1 MDTKKSKWYENKG
14 LIILLFFIFPP
25 VGIYAMAKLKTDTW
39 KKLVYIIPAVLY
51 TFFISMLLLGIII
64 ASNIDH
70 YKDGVDYLN
79 KGNFELALENLSK
92 VETDNPNYQ
101 NAQSKIKEIESKLLK
116 KKIEK
121 EKENEKSINKLK
133 EFQNFWAD
141 SILKSE
147 SEVGNRH
154 FVAHKLNLPDT
165 IIFEYTEGVT
175 KNGFGVN
182 FKNDTLFYRN
192 FYKEQLTKKYP
203 NEFNHIKT
211 FISFI
216 PNRNIDYDKIVAENN
231 AKFERKEKILR
242 QFSTWDGSH
251 SALKRLVKDNMN
263 DPGSFN
269 HVETTYS
276 DKGSYILVQ
285 MKYRGKNGFGAKVLE
300 MVTAKVDIEGNIIS
314 IKK

>member
-1 MDTKKSKWYENKG
+1 MNTIKSKWYENRG

-25 VGIYAMAKLKTDTW
+25 AGIYAMAKLKTDTW
-39 KKLVYIIPAVLY
+39 KKLVYIIPAVFY
-51 TFFISMLLLGIII
+51 TFFVSMLFLGIIM

-70 YKDGVDYLN
+70 YKDGLDYLN
-79 KGNFELALENLSK
+79 KSNFELALENLSK

-101 NAQSKIKEIESKLLK
+101 NAQSKIKEIENKLLEIK
-116 KKIEK
+116 VAK
-121 EKENEKSINKLK
+121 EMELEKSILKLK
-133 EFQNFWAD
+133 DFQKFWAD

-147 SEVGNRH
+147 SQVGNRH

-175 KNGFGVN
+175 KNGFDVN
-182 FKNDTLFYRN
+182 FKNDTLFYRKY
-192 FYKEQLTKKYP
+192 YKEQLEKKYP
-203 NEFNHIKT
+203 NEFKHINT

-216 PNRNIDYDKIVAENN
+216 PNKNIDYDKIVAENK
-231 AKFERKEKILR
+231 AKLERKEKILR
-242 QFSTWDGSH
+242 QFSAWDGSH
-251 SALKRLVKDNMN
+251 SGLKRLVKDNMN
-263 DPGSFN
+263 DPGSFD

-300 MVTAKVDIEGNIIS
+300 MVTAKIDIDGNIIS
-314 IKK
+314 VK